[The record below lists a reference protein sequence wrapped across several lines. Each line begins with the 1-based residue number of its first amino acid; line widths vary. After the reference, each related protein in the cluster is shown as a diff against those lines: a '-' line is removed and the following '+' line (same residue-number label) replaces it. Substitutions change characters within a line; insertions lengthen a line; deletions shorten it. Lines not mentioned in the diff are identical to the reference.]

1 VLQRVAQGLRDGLRS
16 GDVVARWGGEEFC
29 VLLPRI
35 GAVDAQAL
43 AERMAQQVAGQGE
56 PRVTV
61 SIGVAEVQLTG
72 EVPEQ
77 LIRRAD
83 AALYQAKAAG
93 RNQVVVAAPLA
104 QA

>member
-1 VLQRVAQGLRDGLRS
+1 MKQGAPPLSVLCS
-16 GDVVARWGGEEFC
+16 
-29 VLLPRI
+29 
-35 GAVDAQAL
+35 
-43 AERMAQQVAGQGE
+43 AQQIAAQGE

-83 AALYQAKAAG
+83 AALYQARATG
-93 RNQVVVAAPLA
+93 RNRVVVHASHAKG
-104 QA
+104 